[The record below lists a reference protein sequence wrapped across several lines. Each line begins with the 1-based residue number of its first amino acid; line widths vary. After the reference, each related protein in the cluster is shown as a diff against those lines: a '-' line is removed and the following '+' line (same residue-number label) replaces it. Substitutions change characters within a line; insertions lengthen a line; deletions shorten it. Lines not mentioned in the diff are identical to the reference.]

1 MKMENKKLDSKRI
14 LLLADDLII
23 LLLNIVICIFLFNIS
38 NKEKK
43 YRGSTKL
50 YVFQIILSFI
60 IIVLDIVLNIKNII
74 SNYKGH
80 NRFGMLLRF
89 FIFYCIIPC
98 IILTYQR
105 SNNLNHDDIKNI
117 GNILFYMGCVNEG
130 LIIISMIL
138 SFLVIDTQKE
148 EKILVHKHKRD
159 INMSSV
165 ENMKLLEESNTS
177 SQIFRELE
185 KKED

>member
-1 MKMENKKLDSKRI
+1 
-14 LLLADDLII
+14 
-23 LLLNIVICIFLFNIS
+23 
-38 NKEKK
+38 
-43 YRGSTKL
+43 
-50 YVFQIILSFI
+50 
-60 IIVLDIVLNIKNII
+60 
-74 SNYKGH
+74 
-80 NRFGMLLRF
+80 MLLRF

-159 INMSSV
+159 INMNSV